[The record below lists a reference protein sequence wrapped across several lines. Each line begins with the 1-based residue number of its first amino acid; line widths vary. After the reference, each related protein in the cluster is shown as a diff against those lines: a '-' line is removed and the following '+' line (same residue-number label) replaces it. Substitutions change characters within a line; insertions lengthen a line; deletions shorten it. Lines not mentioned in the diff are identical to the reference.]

1 MGKKILIVEDDE
13 NSRLLLEEIFRAQNY
28 EDIATAANGLEGLEK
43 VKKVKPDVI
52 ISDAM
57 MPEMDGFAFLKR
69 LKNDAAT
76 ADIPVMIVTVRNQL
90 EDAFRA
96 MNVDSFLP
104 KPIFTD
110 QLLAEVQRI
119 IRRDLKRAVE
129 GVAPAVSDS
138 VAAPPR
144 PPFAPRPATGI
155 RKALV
160 FGQDP
165 DALKGIAA
173 QLEGQNYTVKVV
185 QDDRQIVRLCFQED
199 FDLIMMQLYL
209 KDENPLDEVIA
220 GLRKALGN
228 KRDIPV
234 IIYKT
239 DDTQGGGSFFGDSV
253 VDIDSLLQ
261 RCHDN
266 GCSKYLGMYSSA
278 TLLSKLKEWV

>member
-1 MGKKILIVEDDE
+1 MGRKILIVEDDE
-13 NSRLLLEEIFRAQNY
+13 NSRLLLEEIFRAENY

-52 ISDAM
+52 ISDAL

-69 LKNDAAT
+69 LKSDAAT

-119 IRRDLKRAVE
+119 MRKDLARAVAE
-129 GVAPAVSDS
+129 APPAVPGP
-138 VAAPPR
+138 VTAIPR
-144 PPFAPRPATGI
+144 PSFTPRPLAGTKKVLLFGRNLSALGGI
-155 RKALV
+155 TT
-160 FGQDP
+160 
-165 DALKGIAA
+165 
-173 QLEGQNYTVKVV
+173 QLEGQNYMVKVV
-185 QDDRQIVRLCFQED
+185 QDDQQVVRLCFQED

-209 KDENPLDEVIA
+209 EDENPLDRVVA
-220 GLRKALGN
+220 GLRKAIGN
-228 KRDIPV
+228 KKEIPIV
-234 IIYKT
+234 IYKT
-239 DDTQGGGSFFGDSV
+239 EDAEGSFGDSV
-253 VDIDSLLQ
+253 ADIDSLLQ
-261 RCHDN
+261 RCHEN

-278 TLLSKLKEWV
+278 TLLSKLKEWA